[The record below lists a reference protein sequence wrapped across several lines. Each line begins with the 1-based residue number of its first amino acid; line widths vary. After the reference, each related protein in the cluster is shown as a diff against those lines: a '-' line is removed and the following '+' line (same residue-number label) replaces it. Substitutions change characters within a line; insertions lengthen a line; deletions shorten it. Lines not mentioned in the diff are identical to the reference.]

1 MTLVARG
8 SDEAIS
14 AETLR
19 VLADLLGLTIPPEDT
34 VALAASLAGQL
45 TSANALDQLDLTD
58 TNPVTEFDPRWHD

>member
-19 VLADLLGLTIPPEDT
+19 VLAGLFGLSIPPEDT
-34 VALAASLAGQL
+34 VSLAASLAGQL
-45 TSANALDQLDLTD
+45 MTADALDKLDLTD
-58 TNPVTEFDPRWHD
+58 TNPLPEFDPRWHD

>member
-19 VLADLLGLTIPPEDT
+19 VLAALFGLTIPPEDT
-34 VALAASLAGQL
+34 GPLAASLAGQL
-45 TSANALDQLDLTD
+45 ASADALDQLDLTD